1 MLVVIR
7 AYYHHYDI
15 GMRIKQSAIIISWSF
30 WVCFM
35 FKSNLVYFI
44 QLDSSAVIRYPCLVL
59 NTSRLINFLM
69 CHHAWML
76 STVSLLLHLFDLC
89 SKQSFMMLQ
98 LDAASFQPFW
108 LNDR

>member
-76 STVSLLLHLFDLC
+76 STVSLLLHLVIFGPLLLDLLL
-89 SKQSFMMLQ
+89 KF
-98 LDAASFQPFW
+98 
-108 LNDR
+108 